1 MRMSGFVLPIRASLG
16 PLGFVLPSAARA
28 AGLGSFCQRGA
39 VLGFALP
46 DGPPLIS
53 IASCANDPPIDR
65 ANTSSYTRAHALAH
79 AEVGSVRCFCKSP

>member
-1 MRMSGFVLPIRASLG
+1 MRMFVLPIRASLG

-46 DGPPLIS
+46 DGPLLIS